1 MWGMGI
7 GKEALA
13 QLLLNIRVLAFVF
26 AFALHE
32 ACRPRV
38 WLQPSPLWDNS

>member
-32 ACRPRV
+32 ACRLRV